1 MGKLRAQFLT
11 LLRGVGGARIKMLSH
26 SARHENGSYDGTGPG
41 SKKKW
46 DRIVK
51 ESDWTEYIFFFLSQC
66 KYAYPKKKKLIFSFK
81 TGRLYDDFLLCFDC
95 TLIERLVLW
104 PENELGI

>member
-1 MGKLRAQFLT
+1 
-11 LLRGVGGARIKMLSH
+11 MLDKKK
-26 SARHENGSYDGTGPG
+26 GSCDGTGPG

-51 ESDWTEYIFFFLSQC
+51 ESDWTTLFFFLSQY
-66 KYAYPKKKKLIFSFK
+66 KYAYPKIKRLIFSFK

-95 TLIERLVLW
+95 TFIERLELW